1 MPSVTR
7 YRALRLMG
15 CGWFTAAVVAGV
27 NRLFGV
33 PSNEVR
39 FMNVVIEI
47 NGWGSPASPVEND
60 ELKDRSA

>member
-1 MPSVTR
+1 MTR
-7 YRALRLMG
+7 YRALRLFG
-15 CGWFTAAVVAGV
+15 CGWFTAGIVASL

-47 NGWGSPASPVEND
+47 NGWGPPMSTAEND
-60 ELKDRSA
+60 GLKEKSS

>member
-47 NGWGSPASPVEND
+47 NGWGSLASPVEND

>member
-1 MPSVTR
+1 MPKVTR
-7 YRALRLMG
+7 YRALRLLG

-33 PSNEVR
+33 PSNQVR

-47 NGWGSPASPVEND
+47 NGWGSPMSAAEND
-60 ELKDRSA
+60 GLKEKSS